1 MRCVLSHL
9 KQHTENAEGESLTE
23 RNSCPI
29 RDTFSISMFQ
39 EEKGTTEDEM
49 SGWHHWLDGRESGWT
64 PGVGDGQGGLACC
77 SPWGRKESDTTERLN
92 WTDNQG
98 EAGKRLQTTQNNK
111 TSISFLLRIIP
122 WVGYHFLS
130 EGSPTPL
137 SPFQATL
144 ISQDY
149 ELLFSV
155 PTLDLVPS
163 SSCL

>member
-1 MRCVLSHL
+1 M
-9 KQHTENAEGESLTE
+9 A
-23 RNSCPI
+23 
-29 RDTFSISMFQ
+29 
-39 EEKGTTEDEM
+39 
-49 SGWHHWLDGRESGWT
+49 GWHHWLDGRESGWT
-64 PGVGDGQGGLACC
+64 PGAGDGQGGLVCC

-111 TSISFLLRIIP
+111 TSMSFLLRIIP

-130 EGSPTPL
+130 EGSPAPP

-163 SSCL
+163 SSCLWGPLFHGNLCMISFAMQLWLFFLFNTPGNRDKEKLSNLM